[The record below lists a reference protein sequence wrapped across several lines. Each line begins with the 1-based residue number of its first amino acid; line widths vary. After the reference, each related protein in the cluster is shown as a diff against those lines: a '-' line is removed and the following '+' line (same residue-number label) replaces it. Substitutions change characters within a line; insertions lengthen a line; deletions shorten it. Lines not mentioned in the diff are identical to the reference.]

1 MSFFT
6 SFKKYKWGILI
17 MLCSSIFACVGQ
29 LLWKMSGGFTN
40 NIFLVLLGFV
50 FYGIGAILMIFAY
63 KFGPLSVLQPI
74 LSLNYVFSLIL
85 GYFILNEPI
94 DILKVLG
101 ILVIISGVCLI
112 AMGGNKNATPKEKVN
127 EQKEN
132 ANE

>member
-1 MSFFT
+1 
-6 SFKKYKWGILI
+6 
-17 MLCSSIFACVGQ
+17 
-29 LLWKMSGGFTN
+29 
-40 NIFLVLLGFV
+40 
-50 FYGIGAILMIFAY
+50 
-63 KFGPLSVLQPI
+63 
-74 LSLNYVFSLIL
+74 VFSLIL